1 MRSPRVPD
9 PVDVAPLCVDVKA
22 AAKSI
27 GVSVW
32 TLRSYIDEGLIPTVK
47 LPSSK
52 HPGETSRRVLIAVD
66 DLKVFIDRHRGSVTG
81 AIVSRRA

>member
-1 MRSPRVPD
+1 VKSPRVSD
-9 PVDVAPLCVDVKA
+9 LVDVAPLCVDVKTA
-22 AAKSI
+22 AASI

-52 HPGETSRRVLIAVD
+52 HPGEISRRVLIAVE
-66 DLKVFIDRHRGSVTG
+66 DLRLFVNQHRE
-81 AIVSRRA
+81 AAAR